1 MLTRRNLLQT
11 LAAPLAAG
19 AEAGTKYA
27 VFDSRVIESVRN
39 ARLVPGTVRKDARPL
54 FAEDKPWEV
63 RVDNVYANVMFDEEL
78 GLFRCW
84 YSPFIQFDDVWSGQK
99 WVKPAGV
106 ASSRE
111 MAICYATSKD
121 GVTWEKPELGLV
133 EWRGNKRNNM
143 VWREPH
149 GAGIFKDARE
159 SDPAKRFKMFFNG
172 IREGRH
178 SEMQVSFSR
187 DGLHWSPPQA
197 CAGIA
202 ARGDTHNNA
211 FWDAR
216 SGKYVAITRLADG
229 QRLVGR
235 TESADFLHW
244 TKAVEVLRGDVAKQT
259 YGMPTFPY
267 CGAYLGLVMMFDT
280 KRNVVDCELAWS
292 PDTVRWERLCPGTP
306 LIPRGPEGSHDHGC
320 IYGAAYPIERN
331 GEVILYYGGNDHGH
345 DGPRKGFFCRAR
357 LRQDG
362 FVALLSEG
370 AAEVVT
376 KPLPCS
382 GRKLRVAADGD
393 VRVSLVGSAFSA
405 NAGADIDV
413 TKFKGKNVQLRFEL
427 RDARL
432 YTFEFAG

>member
-1 MLTRRNLLQT
+1 M
-11 LAAPLAAG
+11 AIGAG
-19 AEAGTKYA
+19 AGTKYA
-27 VFDSRVIESVRN
+27 VFDSRAIESVHN

-63 RVDNVYANVMFDEEL
+63 RVDNVYANVMFDDEL

-84 YSPFIQFDDVWSGQK
+84 YSPFIQFDDTWNGQK
-99 WVKPAGV
+99 WEKPAGV
-106 ASSRE
+106 VSSRE

-121 GVTWEKPELGLV
+121 GVAWEKPELGLV

-159 SDPAKRFKMFFNG
+159 SDPARRFKMFFNG

-178 SEMQVSFSR
+178 SEMQAAFSH
-187 DGLHWSPPQA
+187 DGLHWSAPRA
-197 CAGIA
+197 CADIA

-216 SGKYVAITRLADG
+216 SGKYVAITRLADSTPG
-229 QRLVGR
+229 KSQRLVGR
-235 TESADFLHW
+235 TESADFVHW
-244 TKAVEVLRGDVAKQT
+244 TKAVEVLRGDVEKQT
-259 YGMPTFPY
+259 YAMPAFPY

-292 PDTVRWERLCPGTP
+292 PDTVRWERVCPGTP

-320 IYGAAYPIERN
+320 IYGAAYPMERN
-331 GEVILYYGGNDHGH
+331 GEIILYYGGNDRGH

-362 FVALLSEG
+362 FVALASEG

-376 KPLPCS
+376 KALPCN
-382 GRKLRVAADGD
+382 GRKLRVEADGD
-393 VRVSLVGSAFSA
+393 VRVSVVGSDFSA
-405 NAGADIDV
+405 KAGAPIDV
-413 TKFKGKNVQLRFEL
+413 TKFTGRNVQLRFEL

-432 YTFEFAG
+432 YTFAFVG